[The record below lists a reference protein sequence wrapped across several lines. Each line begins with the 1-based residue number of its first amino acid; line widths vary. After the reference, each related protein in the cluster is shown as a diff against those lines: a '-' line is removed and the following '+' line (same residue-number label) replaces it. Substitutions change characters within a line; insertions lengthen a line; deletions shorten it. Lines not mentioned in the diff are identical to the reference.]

1 MVMKEKDEELAL
13 FLEMRRREKEK
24 ERNNLLLNNSSDGHN
39 ASFGT
44 NNPRGSP
51 ISKVI
56 SSVPPRKT
64 AADKFLDSENDKS
77 DYDWLLTPPETPLFP
92 SLEMESQKTLMNQN
106 GMSNARPTALT
117 ARLTNIQE
125 EPASK
130 TNVASKRTTL
140 HSGLNSSNTSNRRP
154 SSSGGPAA
162 ATRPATPT
170 RRPTLPTT
178 AKPSRAS
185 TPTSR
190 ATLPSTKSSGP
201 PVRSSTP
208 IRTSTRSST
217 PTARPSRSST
227 PTRTSTRSSTPT
239 ARPLAPASKSKSRS
253 ATPTRQMSTPSSAAT
268 VAAPPSKCSSSVSKS
283 IPTTLKN
290 PVPSRGSSP
299 TVKSRPW
306 KPDEMPGFSHDAP
319 PNLRTSLPERPASA
333 SRGRPSGASG
343 RSFSIEAGSKGRPR
357 QQSCSPAR
365 GSTANGGAYGSR
377 ISIPTKS
384 KAQNNDGDD
393 VNPVLMGTK
402 MVERVVNMRK
412 LAPPKQDE
420 HHSTHNNSG
429 GKSSSLDSTGF
440 GRSLSKKSLDMA
452 LRHMDIR
459 RSIAGNLR
467 PLTSIPASS
476 VYSVRSG
483 GSTKSKTSVLD
494 SPLATSSNASEPSVN
509 NHSPFADGI
518 EMEDN
523 DFGSEKGNSSPS
535 SQLGK

>member
-1 MVMKEKDEELAL
+1 MKEKDEELAL

-24 ERNNLLLNNSSDGHN
+24 ERNNLLLNNSSDELN
-39 ASFGT
+39 TCLGT
-44 NNPRGSP
+44 NNPGGEP

-56 SSVPPRKT
+56 SCVPPRKT

-92 SLEMESQKTLMNQN
+92 SLEMESKKAAMDQI
-106 GMSNARPTALT
+106 GMSNDRPTALK

-130 TNVASKRTTL
+130 IKVASKRTTL

-170 RRPTLPTT
+170 RRLTVPTT

-190 ATLPSTKSSGP
+190 ATLPSTKPAGP

-208 IRTSTRSST
+208 NRTS
-217 PTARPSRSST
+217 A
-227 PTRTSTRSSTPT
+227 RSSTPT
-239 ARPLAPASKSKSRS
+239 ARPLPSALKSTSRP
-253 ATPTRQMSTPSSAAT
+253 ATPTRQILTPSGAAT
-268 VAAPPSKCSSSVSKS
+268 VAAPPSSRSSSVPKS
-283 IPTTLKN
+283 VPTTLKN
-290 PVPSRGSSP
+290 PVSSRGSSP
-299 TVKSRPW
+299 TVKPRPW
-306 KPDEMPGFSHDAP
+306 KPNEMPGFSLDAP
-319 PNLRTSLPERPASA
+319 PNLKKSLPERPASA
-333 SRGRPSGASG
+333 SRGRPSDASA

-357 QQSCSPAR
+357 QQSCSPAKGR
-365 GSTANGGAYGSR
+365 ASNGGWL
-377 ISIPTKS
+377 SIPTKS
-384 KAQNNDGDD
+384 KAQHNGDDD
-393 VNPVLMGTK
+393 VNPVLMGTQ

-412 LAPPKQDE
+412 LAPPKQDY
-420 HHSTHNNSG
+420 STHNNSG

-440 GRSLSKKSLDMA
+440 GRTLSKKSLDMA

-459 RSIAGNLR
+459 RSIAGNNLR

-483 GSTKSKTSVLD
+483 GSSKSKTSSASD
-494 SPLATSSNASEPSVN
+494 SPLASSSDASEPSVN
-509 NHSPFADGI
+509 DNSPFVDGI
-518 EMEDN
+518 ETEDN
-523 DFGSEKGNSSPS
+523 DYGSERGSSSPPS
-535 SQLGK
+535 HLGK